1 MFKKTEIRI
10 CDLANEI
17 RKMAPIIIVING
29 KKVWSDD
36 IDTTNLAPEDVPLA
50 LHTNLKQLD
59 EILHRED
66 FVWEIT
72 YHIIQQHHSAVYI
85 KTL

>member
-1 MFKKTEIRI
+1 MYKETEIRI
-10 CDLANEI
+10 CDLANKI
-17 RKMAPIIIVING
+17 KSMSPITILING

-36 IDTTNLAPEDVPLA
+36 IDLTNLTPEEAQLVLC
-50 LHTNLKQLD
+50 TNLKQLD

-66 FVWEIT
+66 LVWEIT
-72 YHIIQQHHSAVYI
+72 YHIVQHHHSAVYI

>member
-1 MFKKTEIRI
+1 MFKDTEIRI
-10 CDLANEI
+10 CDLAKEI
-17 RKMAPIIIVING
+17 KNMSPIMILING
-29 KKVWSDD
+29 KEVWSDD
-36 IDTTNLAPEDVPLA
+36 INITNLTPEEIPWA

-66 FVWEIT
+66 LVWEIT
-72 YHIIQQHHSAVYI
+72 YHIVQHHHSAVYI